1 MGDKRKKDTE
11 KDSLLKILKEI
22 EKEKSI
28 SVDIMLD
35 AISSSLIQAYK
46 NHFGKSENCKV
57 KYNEEIGD
65 FEIFSLRTVVD
76 EVTDPVC
83 HITLED
89 AKKIKSDVNSGDVVE
104 LKLNSSSFGR
114 IATQNAKNVILQKI
128 REEERRVLFNKYFEK
143 EKSLVT
149 GVVQRILPNNNI
161 SINLG
166 QIDAILPE
174 KEQISDETLNISDRI
189 KLFVV
194 EVKDTNKGAKITVSR
209 TRAELVKKLFEAEV
223 PEVSDGTVK
232 IESVAR
238 EAGSRSKIAV
248 YSENPDVDPVGAC
261 VGINGLR
268 VRAVVNDINGE
279 NIDIVNWSE
288 NVAEYIEN
296 SLSPAKVISVMADIE
311 NREARV
317 VVPDKQL
324 SLAIGKEGQ
333 NARLA
338 AKLTGYKIDIKSET
352 QAIEDWH
359 IYDEAYDNEYYEDDE
374 EYFDDEI
381 TENYEDTD
389 NNEVIDEQASDVYD
403 ENR

>member
-1 MGDKRKKDTE
+1 MGDKRKKEAE

-28 SVDIMLD
+28 SVDIMLE

-57 KYNEEIGD
+57 EYNEEIGD

-83 HITLED
+83 HITIDD
-89 AKKIKSDVNSGDVVE
+89 AKEVKSDAVIGDVVE
-104 LKLNSSSFGR
+104 LRLNSSSFGR

-166 QIDAILPE
+166 QADAILPE
-174 KEQISDETLNISDRI
+174 KEQMPDETLNVSDRI
-189 KLFVV
+189 KLFIV
-194 EVKDTNKGAKITVSR
+194 EVRDTNKGAKITVSR

-268 VRAVVNDINGE
+268 VRAVVDDINGE

-288 NVAEYIEN
+288 NAAEYIEN
-296 SLSPAKVISVMADIE
+296 SLSPAKVISVMADTE

-359 IYDEAYDNEYYEDDE
+359 IYDDAYDDEYYEDYD
-374 EYFDDEI
+374 EYFDNDEI
-381 TENYEDTD
+381 TGDYENDD
-389 NNEVIDEQASDVYD
+389 HEVIDEQALNIYD
-403 ENR
+403 EN

>member
-1 MGDKRKKDTE
+1 MKGKGKMGAKRKKDDE

-22 EKEKSI
+22 ETEKSI
-28 SVDIMLD
+28 SADIMLE
-35 AISSSLIQAYK
+35 AIENSLNQAYK
-46 NHFGKSENCKV
+46 NHFGKSDNCKV
-57 KYNEEIGD
+57 VFNEDLGD

-83 HITLED
+83 QILLED
-89 AKKIKSDVNSGDVVE
+89 AISVDPRAKLNDILE
-104 LKLNSSSFGR
+104 IKLNSSSFGR

-128 REEERRVLFNKYFEK
+128 REEERRVLFNRYFEK

-149 GVVQRILPNNNI
+149 GVVQRFLPNNNI

-166 QIDAILPE
+166 QVDAILPE
-174 KEQISDETLNISDRI
+174 KEQIPDESLSMSDRV
-189 KLFVV
+189 KLYII

-209 TRAELVKKLFEAEV
+209 TRSELVRKLFEAEV
-223 PEVSDGTVK
+223 PEVADGTVV
-232 IESVAR
+232 IEAVAR
-238 EAGSRSKIAV
+238 EAGSRSKISV

-268 VRAVVNDINGE
+268 VKAVVNDINGE
-279 NIDIVNWSE
+279 NIDIVNWSS
-288 NVAEYIEN
+288 NAAEYIEN
-296 SLSPAKVISVMADIE
+296 SLSPAKVISVMADTE

-359 IYDEAYDNEYYEDDE
+359 IYDEDYYEDDD
-374 EYFDDEI
+374 EYFEEELYDNEA
-381 TENYEDTD
+381 TEYE
-389 NNEVIDEQASDVYD
+389 NEESFDSSLKNED
-403 ENR
+403 